1 VGLSGAHGGFA
12 PERIEEKGTTMPLYE
27 HVFLARQDVSP
38 SQAEQ
43 LAKDYQTVL
52 EGLGA
57 KVTKSEYWGLKS
69 LAFKIKKSRKAHY
82 MMYNIDGP
90 HAAIAEMQRQMSLA
104 PDIIRHLT
112 VKVDALEAEPSAMMR
127 KSDRDDRGD
136 RRGPRGPR
144 DDFRGG
150 GFRGGRDGEFR
161 GGGRD
166 RDGGGRGRRE
176 SFETPTEEDAS

>member
-1 VGLSGAHGGFA
+1 
-12 PERIEEKGTTMPLYE
+12 MPFYE

-43 LAKDYQTVL
+43 MAKDFQSVL

-57 KVTKSEYWGLKS
+57 KVTKSEYWGLKP
-69 LAFKIKKSRKAHY
+69 LAFKVKKSRKAHY

-90 HAAIAEMQRQMSLA
+90 HTAVAEMQRQMSLS
-104 PDIIRHLT
+104 PDILRQLT
-112 VKVDALEAEPSAMMR
+112 IKVEAHETEPSAQMR

-144 DDFRGG
+144 DDGRGGGGGG
-150 GFRGGRDGEFR
+150 GFRGGGGGDFR
-161 GGGRD
+161 GGGGGDFRGG
-166 RDGGGRGRRE
+166 GGGRGRDGDGPPRRGRDI
-176 SFETPTEEDAS
+176 SDAPAGEDNVS